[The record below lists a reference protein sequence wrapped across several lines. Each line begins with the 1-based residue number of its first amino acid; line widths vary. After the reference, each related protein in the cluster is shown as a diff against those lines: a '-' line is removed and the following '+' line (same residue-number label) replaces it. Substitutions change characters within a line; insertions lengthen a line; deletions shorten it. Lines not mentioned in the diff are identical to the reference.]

1 MIHILFETIKK
12 RRIFV
17 ICSHV
22 TDAKASP
29 NKERQVHRMNI
40 TKENTVYCDVLKIE
54 LATTDTSTGY
64 KPGGLYVHETSCG
77 IFVDH
82 H

>member
-1 MIHILFETIKK
+1 
-12 RRIFV
+12 
-17 ICSHV
+17 
-22 TDAKASP
+22 
-29 NKERQVHRMNI
+29 MNI

-77 IFVDH
+77 IFVGH